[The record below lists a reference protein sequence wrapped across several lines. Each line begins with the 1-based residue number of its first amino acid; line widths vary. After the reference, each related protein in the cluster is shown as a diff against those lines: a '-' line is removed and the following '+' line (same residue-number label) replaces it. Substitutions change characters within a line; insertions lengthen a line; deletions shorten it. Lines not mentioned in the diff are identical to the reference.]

1 MIAAKN
7 HIIPF
12 LPGRLWEKMLFPN
25 GKTNGRMKANEEP
38 CAFNNDK
45 KTNRPSFILPRKELI
60 SLPYSHTPILPYSH
74 TPILPYS
81 HTPILPYSHTPLG
94 ERKN

>member
-1 MIAAKN
+1 MISATESHHTLSA
-7 HIIPF
+7 
-12 LPGRLWEKMLFPN
+12 GRLWEKMLFPN

-60 SLPYSHTPILPYSH
+60 SLPYSHTPILRYSH
-74 TPILPYS
+74 TPILRWVNER
-81 HTPILPYSHTPLG
+81 IKPLV
-94 ERKN
+94 